1 MRDVKFENM
10 EDLYNFYNE
19 LSLEELQQEEQELK
33 VALTTMIENPDIIP
47 RLALVSSI
55 LESRNGQN

>member
-47 RLALVSSI
+47 RLAIVSSI